1 LTDSY
6 PQGIFTLISAKV
18 NSRKEE
24 FIMKEFIDYLSQ
36 KIEACREEIAGL
48 EKSGRQDEADF
59 AKVRLNIYTICRTVT
74 DALLDRRGAGAVK
87 AQLERFRTEWSTAL
101 DQAREHDEARK
112 RVVGEVRLEALE
124 DVIAHFPEEKR

>member
-1 LTDSY
+1 
-6 PQGIFTLISAKV
+6 
-18 NSRKEE
+18 
-24 FIMKEFIDYLSQ
+24 MKEFIGYLLQ

-74 DALLDRRGAGAVK
+74 DALLDRHGAGAVK